1 MNRQPGDEHRYDDII
16 GLPHH
21 QSSKHPHMSLLARA
35 AQFAPFA
42 ALTGHKEAILET
54 ERLTDRRPELDENEK
69 AILNEKMQIIQN
81 RLPERETV
89 EFIFFQPDDIKSGGS
104 LVPVKGIIKTID
116 LYARTVIFESGK
128 KIPMDDIVEIHLP
141 IEPD

>member
-21 QSSKHPHMSLLARA
+21 QSSKHPHMSLLDRA

-42 ALTGHKEAILET
+42 ALTGHKEAIIET

-69 AILNEKMQIIQN
+69 AVLDEKMQIIQN
-81 RLPERETV
+81 RLPERETF
-89 EFIFFQPDDIKSGGS
+89 EFTFFQPDDKKSGGS
-104 LVPVKGIIKTID
+104 LVPVKGIIKKIDRYRRTIE
-116 LYARTVIFESGK
+116 FESGE